1 MPTPWDPN
9 AIVPAPSTA
18 RLGPGAAGPVL
29 HGTRSTALTYEAFY
43 GLKEKPFSLSSDSR
57 FFYQSRSHAPAFE
70 DLLAGIRRRESLCAL
85 TGDIGTGKTTLCRA
99 VLQNL
104 DRKTFSAFVPDPF
117 ASREDLLKVLLM
129 DFGVL
134 SVDDLTSGRLKGASR
149 TELSYLLYEF
159 LATLTPLQAFAV
171 VIIDEAQNLS
181 VPLLEEIRILS
192 DSDGRERQLQ
202 VVLVGQLELQQKLKL
217 PEMRQVDQ
225 RLSVHAN
232 LEPLGSDGVAGYIE
246 HRLQIAGG
254 SPDRV
259 SFSPDAIDAV
269 YRASGGVPRLIN
281 RICDRA
287 LYQGYLRRA
296 SEIDR
301 EILEAAMPGA
311 DASAVAPR
319 PVAAMP
325 TATIPARDPDPVDNW
340 LIEGEKALGPKST
353 LLPGDRMPGDRMPGD
368 RMPGDRMPGDRTPGD
383 QMPEDRMPADRM
395 PVHRTPAVRMLADQM
410 LADQMAADDVTA
422 ERLAAA
428 HIAAERD
435 RLRPSPPVVEVAA
448 PSRPPA
454 AAATNRKHGPLRSEF
469 VPRTHMQKTT
479 SKLGRLLGIAT
490 LWLMGLTGAGLGAAT
505 VWTLVTDLAAPI
517 DSPAPPPER
526 PLLMPRA
533 LQAPRL
539 PENLLLAEPMP
550 GDRNGTGLE
559 RR

>member
-9 AIVPAPSTA
+9 AIVTAPSTA

-202 VVLVGQLELQQKLKL
+202 VVLVGQLELRQKLKL

-225 RLSVHAN
+225 RLSVHAT

-259 SFSPDAIDAV
+259 GFSPDAIDAV

-296 SEIDR
+296 SEIDL
-301 EILEAAMPGA
+301 EILEAAMPGR
-311 DASAVAPR
+311 DAPAVAPR

-325 TATIPARDPDPVDNW
+325 TAAIAVPGFPLPGGPDPVDHW
-340 LIEGEKALGPKST
+340 LIEGEKALGPGST
-353 LLPGDRMPGDRMPGD
+353 LLPGDRMPADLVLADRVPDD
-368 RMPGDRMPGDRTPGD
+368 RLPDDRL
-383 QMPEDRMPADRM
+383 PEDRMPDGGPDAGAPDAGSPHAGGTDAGGPDGSGRDDGGSAGGS
-395 PVHRTPAVRMLADQM
+395 PHR
-410 LADQMAADDVTA
+410 
-422 ERLAAA
+422 
-428 HIAAERD
+428 
-435 RLRPSPPVVEVAA
+435 S
-448 PSRPPA
+448 
-454 AAATNRKHGPLRSEF
+454 
-469 VPRTHMQKTT
+469 
-479 SKLGRLLGIAT
+479 
-490 LWLMGLTGAGLGAAT
+490 GA
-505 VWTLVTDLAAPI
+505 
-517 DSPAPPPER
+517 
-526 PLLMPRA
+526 
-533 LQAPRL
+533 
-539 PENLLLAEPMP
+539 
-550 GDRNGTGLE
+550 
-559 RR
+559 